1 MIKKY
6 SVYIK
11 IDKHK
16 YNKKESPMIYMK
28 KMKLYFVGY
37 LSSQFITDDKELLQE
52 DHTVTTFNLSINASS
67 FKKIHTYLLSTLW
80 EWKKIR
86 DSDVVWIWFADYP
99 ALPFI
104 ILAKLFQK
112 PIVMHVAGWE
122 VYAAPEI
129 NYGNQLNFIRGAV
142 TRWILRNSDICIV
155 PSEAYKKIV
164 SKLIPHINI
173 VVIPNA
179 VDIKMCESPLFDK
192 HGVVTAL
199 ISTKF
204 TRNLKGIPTFE
215 KATEGMDAQIIE
227 NVPHSEL
234 IEILKS
240 SKVYCQLS
248 YTESFCVTV
257 LEAMACGCI
266 PVVTDRDAL
275 PEVVGDCGLL
285 VPYGDV
291 EKTRAA
297 ILLVMKKS
305 DMDTQSVRERAKKF
319 NREIKRENINKLL
332 EKLCPL

>member
-1 MIKKY
+1 
-6 SVYIK
+6 
-11 IDKHK
+11 
-16 YNKKESPMIYMK
+16 
-28 KMKLYFVGY
+28 MKLYFVGY
-37 LSSQFITDDKELLQE
+37 LTSHFITDDRELLE
-52 DHTVTTFNLSINASS
+52 ETHEVTIFDLSVNASS
-67 FKKIHTYLLSTLW
+67 FKKIHTYLSSTLW

-104 ILAKLFQK
+104 IWAKLFRK
-112 PIVMHVAGWE
+112 PIVMRVAGWE
-122 VYAAPEI
+122 VYFAPQI

-142 TRWILRNSDICIV
+142 SRWIIRHSNICVV

-164 SKLIPHINI
+164 DKLIPGINI

-179 VDIKMCESPLFDK
+179 IDIKTCECPLPEK

-199 ISTKF
+199 ISMKF
-204 TRNLKGIPTFE
+204 TCILKGIPTFK
-215 KATEGMDAQIIE
+215 KATEGMDAQVIE
-227 NVPHSEL
+227 NIPHDEL
-234 IEILKS
+234 IEILKL

-275 PEVVGDCGLL
+275 PEVIGDCGIL

-297 ILLVMKKS
+297 ILLALKS
-305 DMDTQSVRERAKKF
+305 DAADITSVRNRAKIF
-319 NREIKRENINKLL
+319 NRERKKESKNKLL
-332 EKLCPL
+332 EELCLR

>member
-1 MIKKY
+1 
-6 SVYIK
+6 
-11 IDKHK
+11 
-16 YNKKESPMIYMK
+16 
-28 KMKLYFVGY
+28 MKLYFVGY
-37 LSSQFITDDKELLQE
+37 LTSHFITDDKELLE
-52 DHTVTTFNLSINASS
+52 ETHEVTIFDLSVNASS
-67 FKKIHTYLLSTLW
+67 FKKIHTYLSSTLW

-104 ILAKLFQK
+104 IWAKLFQK
-112 PIVMHVAGWE
+112 PIVMCVAGWE
-122 VYAAPEI
+122 VYSAPQI

-142 TRWILRNSDICIV
+142 SRWILRTSTVCVI
-155 PSEAYKKIV
+155 PSIAYEKII
-164 SKLIPHINI
+164 KLLEPHINI

-179 VDIKMCESPLFDK
+179 IDIKTCECLLPEK

-199 ISTKF
+199 TSMKF
-204 TRNLKGIPTFE
+204 TRDLKGIPTFE
-215 KATEGMDAQIIE
+215 KATKGMDAYTIE
-227 NVPHSEL
+227 NVPHDKL

-297 ILLVMKKS
+297 ILLALKS
-305 DMDTQSVRERAKKF
+305 DAADITSVRNRAKIF
-319 NREIKRENINKLL
+319 NRERKKESKNKLL
-332 EKLCPL
+332 EKLCPR

>member
-1 MIKKY
+1 
-6 SVYIK
+6 
-11 IDKHK
+11 
-16 YNKKESPMIYMK
+16 
-28 KMKLYFVGY
+28 MKLYFVGY
-37 LSSQFITDDKELLQE
+37 LTSHFITDDRELLE
-52 DHTVTTFNLSINASS
+52 ETHEVTIFDLSVNASS
-67 FKKIHTYLLSTLW
+67 FKKIHTYLSSTLW

-104 ILAKLFQK
+104 IWAKLFRK
-112 PIVMHVAGWE
+112 PIVMRVAGWE
-122 VYAAPEI
+122 VYFAPQI

-142 TRWILRNSDICIV
+142 SRWIIRHSNICVV

-164 SKLIPHINI
+164 DKLIPGINI

-179 VDIKMCESPLFDK
+179 IDIKTCECPLPEK

-199 ISTKF
+199 ISMKF
-204 TRNLKGIPTFE
+204 TCILKGIPTFK
-215 KATEGMDAQIIE
+215 KATEGMDAQVIE
-227 NVPHSEL
+227 NIPHDEL
-234 IEILKS
+234 IEILKL

-275 PEVVGDCGLL
+275 PEVIGDCGIL

-297 ILLVMKKS
+297 ILLALNS
-305 DMDTQSVRERAKKF
+305 DAADITSVRNRAKIF
-319 NREIKRENINKLL
+319 NRERKKESKNKLL
-332 EKLCPL
+332 EELCLR